1 MNIVNFRRVHHSTK
15 GAHVDEVFLPVVCG
29 VNIVKLNLMLLQQQL
44 IAEVFDYPATT
55 TNWVRILK
63 KVTKIKSFFIAKI
76 HNFSNGF

>member
-1 MNIVNFRRVHHSTK
+1 MKLSKELCTYYSRSGWKLNIVNFVGSITE

-55 TNWVRILK
+55 THWVRILK
-63 KVTKIKSFFIAKI
+63 KVTKI
-76 HNFSNGF
+76 